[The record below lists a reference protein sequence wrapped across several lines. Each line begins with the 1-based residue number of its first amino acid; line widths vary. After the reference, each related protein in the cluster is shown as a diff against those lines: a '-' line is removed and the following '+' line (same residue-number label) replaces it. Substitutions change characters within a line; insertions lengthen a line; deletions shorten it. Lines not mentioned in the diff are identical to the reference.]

1 MIFIV
6 YYHLGKYWTFL
17 TTFEYCCSSVLLIQL
32 VCPMRSGPHEQLATA
47 WIALS
52 ESREENGCVRLIPG
66 SNNQVGPCLVVVIAI
81 AKKSVLVPDIW
92 STRFRHNQYASA
104 RHLHCI

>member
-1 MIFIV
+1 MIFKV
-6 YYHLGKYWTFL
+6 HYYLGKYWTFL

-81 AKKSVLVPDIW
+81 AKK
-92 STRFRHNQYASA
+92 
-104 RHLHCI
+104 